1 MSTNS
6 QHTDARSSDSLRE
19 LWRLNRQSQE
29 IYHYSAEQV
38 ETVGIQEAF
47 RLIADERETQARD
60 LDQWSDGAS
69 QEPSPPFNANDPLHP
84 CWEGV
89 KEALGGHDEYLALE
103 ELEMGESCIEAMYQA
118 TIATELLPLA
128 RSLAERHLIAIA
140 TTHARIR
147 NLRDA
152 AKPRL

>member
-1 MSTNS
+1 MTMSTES
-6 QHTDARSSDSLRE
+6 RRTPTHSREPLRE

-29 IYHYSAEQV
+29 IYHYAAEQV
-38 ETVGIQEAF
+38 DIVGIQEAF
-47 RLIADERETQARD
+47 RLIADEREAQAQD
-60 LDQWSDGAS
+60 LSDGATCETS
-69 QEPSPPFNANDPLHP
+69 GSCDASDPLHP

-103 ELEMGESCIEAMYQA
+103 ELEQGECCIETMYQA
-118 TIATELLPLA
+118 
-128 RSLAERHLIAIA
+128 AIA
-140 TTHARIR
+140 TQLPPSAKLVVERHFIAVAATHERIR